1 VIQGL
6 LSTQPITQLLF
17 GRQRTFF
24 CPSARPVHGSARP
37 AGNERWCAKDRTV
50 RKLPISQS
58 RGRSKEAHPLLPSAA
73 SPAFWTLREGSAGRG
88 GSWMLWRARPQRH
101 GGRHATNRSRRRFE
115 IFGGDYYGECSA
127 ISGAVSA
134 CVRQLVFAALFLSWL
149 GSCRLSQGRARIG
162 PGQHAA
168 IRIRMHMEHHSIS
181 SNFMTI
187 SRDLLTTM

>member
-17 GRQRTFF
+17 GRQCTFF

-134 CVRQLVFAALFLSWL
+134 CVRQLVFAALFL
-149 GSCRLSQGRARIG
+149 GSDPAASPKAAHGLVQASTPPSVSGCTWNITRSRQILCRSPVIY
-162 PGQHAA
+162 
-168 IRIRMHMEHHSIS
+168 
-181 SNFMTI
+181 
-187 SRDLLTTM
+187 